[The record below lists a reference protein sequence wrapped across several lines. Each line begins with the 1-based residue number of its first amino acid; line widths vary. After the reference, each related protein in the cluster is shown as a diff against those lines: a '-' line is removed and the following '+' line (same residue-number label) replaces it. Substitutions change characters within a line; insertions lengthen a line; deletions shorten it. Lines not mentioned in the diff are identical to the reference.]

1 MDRVLF
7 SSKSDEWETPQYLFD
22 SLNAEFGFNLDPC
35 ATKDNHKCE
44 RYFTKEQNGL
54 LQKWG
59 GTLFSVILHIAVLQ
73 NGLKRRTGK
82 HCRIKRQLFC

>member
-22 SLNAEFGFNLDPC
+22 SLDAEFGFNLDPC
-35 ATKDNHKCE
+35 ATNENHKCE

-59 GTLFSVILHIAVLQ
+59 GV
-73 NGLKRRTGK
+73 
-82 HCRIKRQLFC
+82 HCFL